1 MLGVRSLYCPGPL
14 KRSTYLILPSRVRAV
29 GNTMFAQLP
38 IDGEPQ
44 GGMPVPVFWW
54 NRVEECLDWCAGG
67 LGAVPGKDNPF
78 LVHGGLVVEEELDDL
93 CCCAR
98 PWVADDCVIG
108 LVRGVT
114 LLCE

>member
-1 MLGVRSLYCPGPL
+1 MSPY
-14 KRSTYLILPSRVRAV
+14 YLLVDSRL
-29 GNTMFAQLP
+29 TFASFGDEEF

-44 GGMPVPVFWW
+44 SGMPVPVFWW

-93 CCCAR
+93 GCCAR